1 MGGGTP
7 QRKGVLP
14 VMTTFETLQLMISF
28 GALIV
33 IIMQEKKK

>member
-1 MGGGTP
+1 
-7 QRKGVLP
+7 
-14 VMTTFETLQLMISF
+14 MTTFETLQLMLSF